1 MKIILFLSLL
11 LLLSCKKNVEVI
23 ALNNHLDDY
32 KYSGIYNG
40 RYIEYDV
47 IHILHDDEVDIHDTL
62 KFRIKTLIGDT
73 FTDNQGRISNKYLRY
88 TWDDMFD
95 NWKIKDVWSI
105 IVNGKNAEIVDE
117 NQRLIYLTFPIQLN
131 FSWNPSVYTVGSN
144 ESYFFKKIHI
154 PTKLGN
160 FQFDSTVTVIQN
172 NYYTLVDY
180 KKQYEIYAKNI
191 GLISKFYKNLKIK
204 NFDTLQVKKG
214 EEWYFT
220 LTNFGQE

>member
-1 MKIILFLSLL
+1 M
-11 LLLSCKKNVEVI
+11 EVI
-23 ALNNHLDDY
+23 TLNNHLDDY
-32 KYSGIYNG
+32 KYSGIYSG

-62 KFRIKTLIGDT
+62 KFRIKTVIGDT

-88 TWDDMFD
+88 TWDDMVD

-105 IVNGKNAEIVDE
+105 ILNGKNAELVDE
-117 NQRLIYLTFPIQLN
+117 NQRLIYLTFPIQLD
-131 FSWNPSVYTVGSN
+131 FYWNPSIYTVGSN
-144 ESYFFKKIHI
+144 ENYFFNKIHT

-180 KKQYEIYAKNI
+180 KKQHEIYAKNI